1 MEKIKGL
8 YNFVINTLRMRKLIF
23 KLAKNDFK
31 SKYAGS
37 YFGLTWG
44 FVQPIVTILIY
55 WFVFTRGIRSGS
67 HNDKVPFILWFM
79 TGIIPWFYF
88 ADALSSATAS
98 LLEYSYLV
106 KKIVFRTSV
115 LPMVKLVSALFIHL
129 FFILILFIVYAVYG
143 FGISIYNIQFIYYT
157 LCMIVL
163 LVGLSWLTSAV
174 IPFFRDLGQIISIML
189 QFGLWLTPIMWP
201 ITSLSSKLGII
212 FRLNPIYYIVDGYR
226 DTFINHIWFFEKPGI
241 TAYYWS
247 VTIIILLLGIHVF
260 KKLKPHFAD
269 VL

>member
-1 MEKIKGL
+1 MEKIRGL
-8 YNFVINTLRMRKLIF
+8 YNFAKETFNMRKLIF
-23 KLAKNDFK
+23 KLAKNDFR

-55 WFVFTRGIRSGS
+55 WFVFTRGLKAGAHSTS
-67 HNDKVPFILWFM
+67 VPFILWFM

-88 ADALSSATAS
+88 SDALSSATAS

-106 KKIVFRTSV
+106 KKIVFKISV
-115 LPMVKLVSALFIHL
+115 LPMVKLLSALFIHM
-129 FFILILFIVYAVYG
+129 FFILILFIVYTLYG
-143 FGISIYNIQFIYYT
+143 FRVSIYNIQFIYYT
-157 LCMIVL
+157 FCMIVML
-163 LVGLSWLTSAV
+163 IGLSWLTSAV

-189 QFGLWLTPIMWP
+189 QFGMWLTPIMWP
-201 ITSLSSKLGII
+201 LTSLSSKLAII
-212 FRLNPIYYIVDGYR
+212 FKLNPIYYIVDGYR
-226 DTFINHIWFFEKPGI
+226 DAFINHIWFFQKPGL
-241 TAYYWS
+241 TAYYWGM
-247 VTIIILLLGIHVF
+247 TIVILLAGTHVF